1 MEVEENEV
9 NNKNINQ
16 TKEQTN
22 NDLKEPAFN
31 LPVEELLEYQLD
43 KVSISTQSNNTTTP
57 TTSSKK
63 IQLM

>member
-31 LPVEELLEYQLD
+31 LPVEKILKYQLE
-43 KVSISTQSNNTTTP
+43 KVSIST
-57 TTSSKK
+57 
-63 IQLM
+63 